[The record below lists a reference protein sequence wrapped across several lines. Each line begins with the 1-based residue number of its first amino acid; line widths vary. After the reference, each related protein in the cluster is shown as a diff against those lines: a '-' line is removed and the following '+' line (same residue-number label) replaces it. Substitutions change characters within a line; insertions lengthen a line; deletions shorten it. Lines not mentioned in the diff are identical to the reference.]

1 MQKIRQKS
9 FVKLD
14 KGRRQQDF
22 DTKSGFR
29 QDVPELRRECKLTC
43 EKLGMLD
50 KDECGKVFDLI
61 SDTAQHLDVLVF
73 VRGEPDV
80 LQKMVAVHTNL
91 TTLHFLL
98 KSVADKV
105 KEQGESTALVS
116 RRALGPLP
124 SVAKLSIF
132 AIRLDD
138 EAMLNMIID
147 FQISALMNSVWMY
160 SKKHGDDFVSHP
172 KILLLWQVKDIGRVL
187 KQQLLLLSRPSFLG
201 RTSLLVERA
210 RAIGSRCVSAWHNKA
225 FSPVIEI

>member
-22 DTKSGFR
+22 DTQSGFC
-29 QDVPELRRECKLTC
+29 QDVPELRRECKITC

-50 KDECGKVFDLI
+50 KHECGKVFDLI

-91 TTLHFLL
+91 TTLHFVLE
-98 KSVADKV
+98 SVAKKV
-105 KEQGESTALVS
+105 KKTGESTALVS

-147 FQISALMNSVWMY
+147 FQISALMNLVWMY
-160 SKKHGDDFVSHP
+160 SKKHGDDLVSHP
-172 KILLLWQVKDIGRVL
+172 KYCFCGR
-187 KQQLLLLSRPSFLG
+187 
-201 RTSLLVERA
+201 
-210 RAIGSRCVSAWHNKA
+210 
-225 FSPVIEI
+225 